1 MKKIGYLLC
10 AVLISLTAC
19 NSKTKSKNGKML
31 SVTIEP
37 QRFFLEKIVGDA
49 YHVNVLV
56 PPGTSPETYEP
67 TPATMTDLGKSE
79 MYFKVGNL
87 GYETAW
93 ARDLARNNPDVSIV
107 DCSKQIELIYGESE
121 NCSHHDGDHSGHSHS
136 HAGAGDPHVWSSPK
150 TAKLMAKNMYR
161 ALVFSNPDA
170 VSLYKENFDA
180 LSQLIDDTDSTIT
193 QLLADI
199 PSRSFIIYH
208 PSLSYFARDYN
219 LKQYSIEHEGKSPSP
234 AQMKLLVDLAKKE
247 NIKIVFVQQG
257 FDIKNGEVLAKEI
270 GAKVYEINPLA
281 YEWDKDMIRIAKII
295 AGKVDE

>member
-10 AVLISLTAC
+10 IVLVSLTAC

-56 PPGTSPETYEP
+56 PAGTSPETYEP
-67 TPATMTDLGKSE
+67 TPASMTDLGKSE
-79 MYFKVGNL
+79 IYFKVGNL
-87 GYETAW
+87 GYEIAW
-93 ARDLARNNPDVSIV
+93 ARDLARNNPNVSIV
-107 DCSKQIELIYGESE
+107 DCSKRIELIYGGDSE
-121 NCSHHDGDHSGHSHS
+121 TGSYHDENHSHS
-136 HAGAGDPHVWSSPK
+136 VAGGGEPHVWSSPK

-161 ALVFSNPDA
+161 ALVFSNPEA
-170 VSLYKENFDA
+170 VSLYKGNFDA
-180 LSQLIDDTDSTIT
+180 LSQLIDDTDSIIT

-234 AQMKLLVDLAKKE
+234 AQMKSLVDLAKKE
-247 NIKIVFVQQG
+247 NIKIIFVQQG
-257 FDIKNGEVLAKEI
+257 FDTKNGEVLAKEI
-270 GAKVYEINPLA
+270 GAKVYEINPLS
-281 YEWDKDMIRIAKII
+281 YEWDKEMIRIAKII
-295 AGKVDE
+295 AGKANE